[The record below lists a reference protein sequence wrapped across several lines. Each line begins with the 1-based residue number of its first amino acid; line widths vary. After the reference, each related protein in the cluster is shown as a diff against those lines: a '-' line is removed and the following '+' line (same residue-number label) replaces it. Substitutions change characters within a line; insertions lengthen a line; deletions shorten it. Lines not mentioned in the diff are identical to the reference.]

1 MDKGRLIALLQ
12 ASCSKR
18 EYCSGQIR
26 DKIEKMCRRGKF
38 EGGRFLSAD
47 ETEEIISLL
56 KKEKFVDDSR
66 FAEFYVRD
74 KARFNKWGRV
84 KIRLKLKQL
93 GVEDSIIN
101 SAIEKNSLVFKTDEL
116 EDILRKKWNS
126 LKQEESNLSKKQ
138 KVLRYALSKGFEW
151 GEIIPVLDKLG

>member
-1 MDKGRLIALLQ
+1 M
-12 ASCSKR
+12 
-18 EYCSGQIR
+18 
-26 DKIEKMCRRGKF
+26 
-38 EGGRFLSAD
+38 
-47 ETEEIISLL
+47 
-56 KKEKFVDDSR
+56 
-66 FAEFYVRD
+66 D

-93 GVEDSIIN
+93 GLEDSIIN
-101 SAIEKNSLVFKTDEL
+101 SAIEQNLLVFKTDEL

-126 LKQEESNLSKKQ
+126 LKQGESNLSKKQ